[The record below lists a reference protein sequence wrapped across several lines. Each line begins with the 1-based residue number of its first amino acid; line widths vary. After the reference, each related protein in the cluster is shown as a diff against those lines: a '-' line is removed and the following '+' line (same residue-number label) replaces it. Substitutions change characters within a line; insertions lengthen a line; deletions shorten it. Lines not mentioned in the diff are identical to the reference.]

1 MKKFL
6 TLVCASLIAISGA
19 KANDMIYH
27 DASKFPLY
35 GSAVKNDSLTYTR
48 LPDSLKTKIRKE
60 LYDLGTNTAGMFIRF
75 SVVCFMDFFNSIWTR
90 CYYWWSF
97 SWNQCSC
104 CHCSLSL

>member
-6 TLVCASLIAISGA
+6 TLVCASLIAISVA
-19 KANDMIYH
+19 KADDMIYH

-75 SVVCFMDFFNSIWTR
+75 SSNAKKMKVKWDRW
-90 CYYWWSF
+90 
-97 SWNQCSC
+97 
-104 CHCSLSL
+104 